1 MMGPDPQQQA
11 IEKLDYNLA
20 VVAGAG
26 SGKTYVLVERFL
38 ALLRAN
44 RDWRLNQIVAI
55 TFTRAAALEMRER
68 VRQRLVMESDSG
80 SSEDWRAHARR
91 LIEQM
96 DSARIDT
103 IHGLCASLLRANA
116 AEAELDPDF
125 VILEEVEAALLANR
139 ALDQMLRSA
148 VRAAWPPALLIAA
161 QMPNADTIIRTL
173 RSLIHHKHALTPS
186 TRDELLAR
194 WSQLRTQVFSTRIR
208 YFVAQAQV
216 LLSDIHLPAK
226 LDDGIAIVAQDTQKR
241 VAELLNCDAE
251 AQFAQLGAIQSL
263 RLVGGSAKA
272 WGKEELDAAKAALS
286 IIREEAKQIFG
297 HYPPLSEVD
306 AAAADLSTAWAELVQ
321 RATEAYQLAK
331 NERRA
336 LDFDDLEERTV
347 RLLDQH
353 PAVRERYR
361 NQEYK
366 QILVDEFQDTNE
378 AQWRIIERLTS
389 LEHGGSLFVVGDP
402 KQSIYGFRGADVRV
416 FEKVQHLIESQPSGE
431 SLRLQRSW
439 RSHPGLVESFNG
451 LFERILRRDPESSAA
466 AYQVEFGEPMSAVR
480 QDQPDSPSIE
490 LVLLRTQGKLEEGQA
505 PEGAPNEAARRTWEA
520 HTIGQHILRLHAE
533 GFPIQ
538 ARDAEGQL
546 SQRPFQFSDAA
557 LLFQSMSSVND
568 YEEAFK
574 DLGLPYITIAGK
586 GFYNRQ
592 EIRDAMNLV
601 RALHNPADDLVLAAA
616 LRSPFFAF
624 TDEMLLALRLP
635 LGSARRPEPLWTAL
649 HTRDLVHGPGLF
661 QSEELARLQH
671 ARHVLSALQRLA
683 GRLTIDE
690 VLRRAIAMTGYLA
703 TITALPTG
711 DRRRRNVEKLLDVA
725 EASKSV
731 TVGAFSEFIAE
742 LNEREVREG
751 EAALEADQA
760 VRLMTVHASKGL
772 EFPVVYLA
780 NASWRRNAVR
790 EPISFE
796 ETLGLIVRG
805 ADKEQQPFLSAY
817 AQEIQRSRED
827 AESRRKLYVAMTRA
841 RDLLIIC
848 AGHSSNQSSKNQG
861 STQISTWKDLL
872 FAALSLENPQDQMS
886 IDLGAGTLRITI
898 PAYSDMTF
906 TRQQQDDTA
915 GYSAES
921 AAPAAPP
928 LLKALKQGQE
938 SLFGHI
944 SATQLARLGEAR
956 YQRPHVPY
964 RALLSEEGARAN
976 PILQTRENEVTQ
988 RLVGEIVHEAI
999 RYWRFPHN
1007 FAGLAEMLQAH
1018 AWSQHLTRQKTLEAA
1033 AKQAEALLEQFRR
1046 SSLYA
1051 EIEAARQAKR
1061 PVLREVPFVFRSGE
1075 RLIHGIIDVLFQ
1087 DASGAWTIAD
1097 YKTSYVP
1104 REPGEPWSKAL
1115 EKHAERYYFQIGAYA
1130 SAVEAQYGGAPRALL
1145 HYIRYN
1151 TTLTLSP
1158 DHWRDALLRLQEAV
1172 SEVLQGATDASLA

>member
-1 MMGPDPQQQA
+1 MMERDPQQQA
-11 IEKLDYNLA
+11 IDMLNYNLA

-38 ALLRAN
+38 ALLRAH
-44 RDWRLNQIVAI
+44 RDWRLNQVVAI

-80 SSEDWRAHARR
+80 ASEDWRAHARR

-103 IHGLCASLLRANA
+103 IHGLCANLLRANA
-116 AEAELDPDF
+116 AEAGLDPDF
-125 VILEEVEAALLANR
+125 VILEEVESALLANR

-148 VRAAWPPALLIAA
+148 LRTAWPPALLIAA
-161 QMPNADTIIRTL
+161 QMPNSDAIIRTL
-173 RSLIHHKHALTPS
+173 RSLIPHAHALAPCTQA
-186 TRDELLAR
+186 ELLAR

-208 YFVAQAQV
+208 HFVAQAQM

-226 LDDGIAIVAQDTQKR
+226 LDDSIAIVAQDVQKR
-241 VAELLNCDAE
+241 AAELLNYDSE

-272 WGKEELDAAKAALS
+272 WGKEELNAAKAALT
-286 IIREEAKQIFG
+286 IIREEAKQIIEY
-297 HYPPLSEVD
+297 YPPLREVD
-306 AAAADLSTAWAELVQ
+306 GAAAELSIAWAELVQ
-321 RATEAYQLAK
+321 RAAEAYQLAK

-336 LDFDDLEERTV
+336 LDFNDLEERSV
-347 RLLDQH
+347 RLLDEH
-353 PAVRERYR
+353 SAVRERYR

-416 FEKVQHLIESQPSGE
+416 FEKVQHLIESQPSGD

-439 RSHPGLVESFNG
+439 RSHPGLVESFNS

-466 AYQVEFGEPMSAVR
+466 AYQVEFGEAMSAVR
-480 QDQPDSPSIE
+480 QDQPASPSVE
-490 LVLLRTQGKLEEGQA
+490 LVLLRTQRKIEEGQA

-574 DLGLPYITIAGK
+574 DLGIPYITIAGK

-601 RALHNPADDLVLAAA
+601 RALHNPADDLALAAA

-624 TDEMLLALRLP
+624 SDEMLLALRLP
-635 LGSARRPEPLWTAL
+635 LGSSRHPELLWTAL

-671 ARHVLSALQRLA
+671 ARHVLSTLQRLA

-703 TITALPTG
+703 TITALPAG

-780 NASWRRNAVR
+780 NASWRRSAVR
-790 EPISFE
+790 DPISFE

-805 ADKEQQPFLSAY
+805 ADKEQEPFLSAY

-848 AGHSSNQSSKNQG
+848 AGHSSNQPSKNR
-861 STQISTWKDLL
+861 SATWKDLL
-872 FAALSLENPQDQMS
+872 FAALSLEDPQDQMS
-886 IDLGAGTLRITI
+886 IGLGAGTLRIHI

-906 TRQQQDDTA
+906 IRQMQDDA
-915 GYSAES
+915 ARYSAES
-921 AAPAAPP
+921 VTPAVPP

-956 YQRPHVPY
+956 YQRPHMPY

-1007 FAGLAEMLQAH
+1007 FVGLAEMLQAH
-1018 AWSQHLTRQKTLEAA
+1018 AWSQHLTRQETLEAA
-1033 AKQAEALLEQFRR
+1033 AKQAETLLEQFRR

-1087 DASGAWTIAD
+1087 DASEAWTIAD

-1104 REPGEPWSKAL
+1104 REPGERLSEAL
-1115 EKHAERYYFQIGAYA
+1115 AKHAERYYFQIGAYA
-1130 SAVEAQYGGAPRALL
+1130 SAVEAQYGGTPRALL

-1151 TTLTLSP
+1151 TTLTLTP